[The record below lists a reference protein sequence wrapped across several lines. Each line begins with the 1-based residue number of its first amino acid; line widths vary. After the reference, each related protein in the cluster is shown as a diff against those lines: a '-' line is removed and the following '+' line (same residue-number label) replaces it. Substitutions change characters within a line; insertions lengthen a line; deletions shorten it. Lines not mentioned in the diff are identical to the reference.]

1 MFTNTRQLTIEWG
14 HCDPAGIVFYPR
26 YFEMFDAST
35 AFLFAKALG
44 FSKREMLA
52 RYDAAGF
59 PMVDTSAKFHAPTAF
74 GDEVRIETT
83 VSQFRRSSFDVRH
96 RLFHGDT
103 LAVEAFETRVWVGR
117 DPDDP
122 GRIKARP
129 IPKEIVDRL
138 SANPADAN
146 TSSSIA

>member
-44 FSKREMLA
+44 MTKREMLA
-52 RYDAAGF
+52 RYEAAGF
-59 PMVDTSAKFHAPTAF
+59 PMVDTRAKFYVPTAF
-74 GDEVRIETT
+74 GDTIRIE
-83 VSQFRRSSFDVRH
+83 SAIDQFRRSSFDVRH

-117 DPDDP
+117 DPADA
-122 GRIKARP
+122 GRIRSQP

-138 SANPADAN
+138 SADGDDRG
-146 TSSSIA
+146 S